1 MSAIII
7 RHRRT
12 FLNWIVVGLANFC
25 CIVCQ
30 NIALL
35 LVISYYLAFSMH
47 LLLHLNARV
56 CVYNTASVKYIT
68 VAYLPLCYYLRIIWW
83 KWTWELLSIISVWLA
98 SMWRNWCKYFLRTLP
113 WKSAIVHG
121 SGSTWTKWLWWVSVS
136 WKKFQEATFCK
147 IIFFPCIVW
156 TYMTF
161 FHVQF

>member
-1 MSAIII
+1 MPEYCIII
-7 RHRRT
+7 SHK
-12 FLNWIVVGLANFC
+12 
-25 CIVCQ
+25 
-30 NIALL
+30 LL
-35 LVISYYLAFSMH
+35 FGVSMH

-113 WKSAIVHG
+113 WKSAIIHG

-161 FHVQF
+161 FHV